1 MLYSV
6 IRFFWPD
13 LSDQEIKKYGLL
25 SIAFFFTVG
34 GYWLL
39 KTLKEGFFFT
49 IVGSQHQPKAKI
61 LSLVVISITVLV
73 YSKLV
78 DLFRR
83 HKLFYI
89 LGSFYTV
96 FFVVITYFISLPSTG
111 PKALSPTVLKTIGW
125 VSYFLIESFGSV
137 MTVLFWSF
145 VASVSDTTSAKKSYS
160 LVVASGQVG
169 AIIGPFLAW
178 HAKCI
183 GLTILFSLATLSII
197 FLMLTIRYFIKV
209 IPRELLVPSAKEETQ
224 KTKPGFLEGLKLLLT
239 KPYLMGIF
247 AIAAI
252 YEIVAT
258 IVEYQMMVQAKPF
271 YPTKE
276 ALISFTGIFGM
287 GANGLALFMA
297 LLGTGYSF
305 KKFGLR
311 KSLLIFPIS
320 LGIAITLLYVA
331 IMFSDSY
338 TKSTLFI
345 TLGVMIIAK
354 GLSYAL
360 NNPAKEILYIP
371 TSKDAKFKT
380 KGWIDMFGSRGAKAT
395 GSAITNA
402 LKSSPEI
409 LLFVGTILSL
419 GLIGIWIF
427 AAILVGQKFHKLTTE
442 GKIVG

>member
-1 MLYSV
+1 MLYSI

-13 LSDQEIKKYGLL
+13 LSDQDIKKYGLL
-25 SIAFFFTVG
+25 SIVFFFTVG

-39 KTLKEGFFFT
+39 KTLKEGFFYT
-49 IVGSQHQPKAKI
+49 IVGSQYQPKAKI
-61 LSLVVISITVLV
+61 LSLVVISVTVLI

-89 LGSFYTV
+89 LGSFYLIL
-96 FFVVITYFISLPSTG
+96 FSVITYFISFPTTG
-111 PKALSPTVLKTIGW
+111 SDAINPTVLKAIGW
-125 VSYFLIESFGSV
+125 VSYFLIESYGSV
-137 MTVLFWSF
+137 MIVLFWSF
-145 VASVSDTTSAKKSYS
+145 VASVSDASSAKKSYS

-183 GLTILFSLATLSII
+183 GLTLLFSIATLSIV
-197 FLMLTIRYFIKV
+197 FLMLTIRYFIKI
-209 IPRELLVPSAKEETQ
+209 IPREQLVPFAKEETQ

-247 AIAAI
+247 IISAI

-297 LLGTGYSF
+297 LLGTGYFF
-305 KKFGLR
+305 KNFGLR
-311 KSLLIFPIS
+311 KTLLIFPIS
-320 LGIAITLLYVA
+320 LGAAIALLYVA
-331 IMFSDSY
+331 ITFSEAY
-338 TKSTLFI
+338 TKNTLFI

-395 GSAITNA
+395 GSAVTDF
-402 LKSSPEI
+402 LKGSPEI
-409 LLFVGTILSL
+409 LLSIGTILSL

-427 AAILVGQKFHKLTTE
+427 VAVLVGKKFHNITTE